1 MDVRREI
8 RVVFKSLLASG
19 GDSSTML
26 ALADLLE
33 EVDEND
39 LAFAYRYAAK
49 FGHWPFRRRILTT
62 LTPGKAVKHLDAE
75 NWGQFGHR
83 EVWDWEADREFH
95 KRTRSSVD
103 PRSWLHR
110 ALYHAIRG
118 IPLEAK
124 KYGGIHRAFVLLAQ
138 GLRICLDAYHR
149 TEEVNKE
156 ISSENSQDAKLDWK
170 AAYILSGLGPRAEV
184 IKGVQ

>member
-8 RVVFKSLLASG
+8 RAVFKSLLASG
-19 GDSSTML
+19 GDSSIMP

-33 EVDEND
+33 EAGEND
-39 LAFAYRYAAK
+39 LALAYRYAAK
-49 FGHWPFRRRILTT
+49 FGYWPFRRRILTPTT
-62 LTPGKAVKHLDAE
+62 LGKAARVLDAE

-83 EVWDWEADREFH
+83 EVWDWEADREVH

-103 PRSWLHR
+103 PRSWLHE

-118 IPLEAK
+118 IPLAAK

-138 GLRICLDAYHR
+138 GLQICLKAYQESH
-149 TEEVNKE
+149 KE
-156 ISSENSQDAKLDWK
+156 LEPTSKEAWVIADTPTRHQ
-170 AAYILSGLGPRAEV
+170 AEV
-184 IKGVQ
+184 IEGVQ